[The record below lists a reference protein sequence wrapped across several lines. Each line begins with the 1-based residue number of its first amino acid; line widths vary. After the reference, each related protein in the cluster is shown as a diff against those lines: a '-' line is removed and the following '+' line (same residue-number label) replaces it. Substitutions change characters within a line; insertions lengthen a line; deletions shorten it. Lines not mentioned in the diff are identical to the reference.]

1 MNEVDPPS
9 QAQPRVRITSPQTAN
24 RARRRIPLS
33 AATEIDAQSEVGQI
47 FFGSLLRSQ
56 LRLTLG
62 VLLALAL
69 TVGILPLL
77 FRLFPEVTSVYV
89 FGMPL
94 AWSILGFGVYPA
106 LLVLGLFYVRRAER
120 IEDAFAA
127 VIEGP

>member
-1 MNEVDPPS
+1 MNDSDLP
-9 QAQPRVRITSPQTAN
+9 ARVRVTSPQTAN

-47 FFGSLLRSQ
+47 FFGSLLRAQ

-69 TVGILPLL
+69 TVGSLPMV
-77 FRLFPEVTSVYV
+77 FRLFPEVTHVYV
-89 FGMPL
+89 LGMPL
-94 AWSILGFGVYPA
+94 AWCILGFGVYPA
-106 LLVLGLFYVRRAER
+106 LLLLGYVYVRRAER